1 LKCRRLAVGWRYFTR
16 TSDHRETLDV
26 AKTKSTKKSK
36 GENAVIR
43 YLRDTRAELRKVRW
57 PTRQEAWSLTKIV
70 LAVTISMALFMGLMD
85 TVFSWWLGGL
95 VGGSVIAIIFAIVA
109 VVGGIAALVVA
120 SMRGAQ

>member
-1 LKCRRLAVGWRYFTR
+1 
-16 TSDHRETLDV
+16 V
-26 AKTKSTKKSK
+26 AKKKSK

-70 LAVTISMALFMGLMD
+70 LAVTISMALFLGLLD

-95 VGGSVIAIIFAIVA
+95 VGGGVVAVVFAIVA
-109 VVGGIAALVVA
+109 VVGSIATLVVV
-120 SMRGAQ
+120 SLRGAQ